1 MENPTYNFTETN
13 FVLQLIQESQIKIK
27 TLMSWRSQKKRIFFV
42 PFLYSKCET
51 FLANVFFLMYSVLN
65 AFSEYRYFY
74 ISKHITSQFFYCFF
88 FKFAE
93 SIQLIF
99 NYTKLL
105 KCLLLAFLLLQIYII
120 LCFQIFYIILFL
132 SFFPEKLSQKWSLI
146 SSIIPLS

>member
-1 MENPTYNFTETN
+1 MWLFHCFNFGRNCDVLKSESPSILLNKNINFSKKETELKMENPTYNFTETN

-99 NYTKLL
+99 N
-105 KCLLLAFLLLQIYII
+105 
-120 LCFQIFYIILFL
+120 
-132 SFFPEKLSQKWSLI
+132 
-146 SSIIPLS
+146 